1 MHTFYPPWTYICLQ
15 AHTCTPYEYT
25 HAYLYIATCT
35 YMHIHT
41 CVPAHVC
48 IHMYAQ
54 SLECDVYF
62 PTTIKKS
69 VLCVEG
75 FFYASGKSSVE

>member
-1 MHTFYPPWTYICLQ
+1 
-15 AHTCTPYEYT
+15 
-25 HAYLYIATCT
+25 
-35 YMHIHT
+35 MHIHT

-48 IHMYAQ
+48 IHMYTQ

-75 FFYASGKSSVE
+75 FFMLLGKAVWSD